1 MDNSKLYATC
11 PRDGRRLCKAIPG
24 SEVEQECPHCK
35 SIVLITVDDQCKVS
49 TQIIKQKSDETA

>member
-1 MDNSKLYATC
+1 MGNSKLYATC

-24 SEVEQECPHCK
+24 SEVEQECLYCK

-49 TQIIKQKSDETA
+49 TQIIQQKSDEPA

>member
-1 MDNSKLYATC
+1 MGNSKLYATC

-49 TQIIKQKSDETA
+49 T

>member
-1 MDNSKLYATC
+1 MGNSKLYATC

-35 SIVLITVDDQCKVS
+35 RIVLITVDDQCKVS
-49 TQIIKQKSDETA
+49 TQIIQQKSDEPA

>member
-1 MDNSKLYATC
+1 MGNSKLYATC

-24 SEVEQECPHCK
+24 SEVEQECK

>member
-1 MDNSKLYATC
+1 MSNSKLYATC
-11 PRDGRRLCKAIPG
+11 PRDGRRLCKAIPC
-24 SEVEQECPHCK
+24 SEVEQECPYCK